1 MRVYPNPASGPLTL
15 HLQIDGNQPQAVRL
29 RLYDLTGRWIAD
41 LADGTYGAGETL
53 LTWNR
58 QTRMGDAAA
67 PGYYEALGTIG
78 STRIR
83 ERLVLLP

>member
-1 MRVYPNPASGPLTL
+1 MRVYPNPASGPLTFR
-15 HLQIDGNQPQAVRL
+15 LQIDGSQPQAVRL
-29 RLYDLTGRWIAD
+29 RLYDLTGRWIVD
-41 LADGTYGAGETL
+41 LADGTYAAGETL

-58 QTRMGDAAA
+58 QTRMGDSAA

-78 STRIR
+78 STRVR

>member
-1 MRVYPNPASGPLTL
+1 MGDPAS
-15 HLQIDGNQPQAVRL
+15 
-29 RLYDLTGRWIAD
+29 
-41 LADGTYGAGETL
+41 
-53 LTWNR
+53 
-58 QTRMGDAAA
+58 

>member
-1 MRVYPNPASGPLTL
+1 MRIAKQRTRRS
-15 HLQIDGNQPQAVRL
+15 DGGDL
-29 RLYDLTGRWIAD
+29 RRAQRIG
-41 LADGTYGAGETL
+41 GTYSAGETL

-58 QTRMGDAAA
+58 QTRGGDSAA

-78 STRIR
+78 STRVR